1 MLICKEGESTLY
13 SDLMVDSWEVKYQD
27 SQGDG
32 LKLTEKYQ
40 GLTKIGQTKTQK
52 YLGFVISSSGD
63 NMANINM
70 MKKKSIGVI
79 RKIFNKLNSLNLQK
93 YYFECAMILLNA
105 ILRPSILYACD
116 MYYNLKETE
125 IRHLER
131 IEESY
136 LRKVLNTS
144 KGCPIVQLY
153 LEMGHTPA
161 RVEIQKTRLLY
172 MQYILQQSD
181 DSTLKRFFDLQL
193 EMPTHGDW
201 ASTCLKD
208 LQELGIENN
217 LEEIRIMTK
226 YKFTQIL
233 RKKSKFR
240 ALQYLTNKQGT
251 KGKDIEYL
259 NLEMSEY
266 LQPYNGVLSIDEKRK
281 LFSFRNKMTDIPS
294 NFPKTKTVEK
304 CWCGKNEDMAHI
316 YECKMLNT
324 DEKMIP
330 YQKIYCGTISEQVE
344 VFRRMNKSIEN
355 RENKLQQ
362 KEPPCDPNGSAAIC
376 SIG

>member
-1 MLICKEGESTLY
+1 MS
-13 SDLMVDSWEVKYQD
+13 
-27 SQGDG
+27 
-32 LKLTEKYQ
+32 KLRPKN
-40 GLTKIGQTKTQK
+40 
-52 YLGFVISSSGD
+52 YLGLVISSSGD

-125 IRHLER
+125 IRQLER

-136 LRKVLNTS
+136 LRKVLNTT

-172 MQYILQQSD
+172 LQYILQQSE
-181 DSTLKRFFDLQL
+181 DSTLNKFFSLQL
-193 EMPTHGDW
+193 EMPTRGDW

-208 LQELGIENN
+208 LHELDIENT
-217 LEEIRIMTK
+217 LEEIRLMTK
-226 YKFTQIL
+226 HKFTQIL
-233 RKKSKFR
+233 RKKSKLR
-240 ALQYLTNKQGT
+240 AFQYLINKQGV
-251 KGKDIEYL
+251 KGQEIEYL
-259 NLEMSEY
+259 NIEMSEY
-266 LQPYNGVLSIDEKRK
+266 LQPYNEELSIDERRK

-294 NFPKTKTVEK
+294 NFPRTKNVKK
-304 CWCGKNEDMAHI
+304 CWCGEHEDMAHI
-316 YECKMLNT
+316 YECKMLNI
-324 DEKMIP
+324 EENLIP
-330 YQKIYCGTISEQVE
+330 YQKIYCGTISEQVQI
-344 VFRRMNKSIEN
+344 FRRMSKSIEN
-355 RENKLQQ
+355 RENMLKQ
-362 KEPPCDPNGSAAIC
+362 ENESPCDPDGSAAIC